1 VKLKLQL
8 VRDGEIVFDVPISPK
23 DDPRNELVSELNAFE
38 EHFQRLSKI
47 FNALSNETRL
57 MMMKQLIEKRNHI
70 ISFSD
75 FMRNL
80 DLNPKLVWENTRNL
94 SEGGLLEK
102 IDRGRYR
109 CSNFGET
116 GFILLSLA
124 LRRLIEAQEN
134 FKSFYG
140 GEDKE

>member
-8 VRDGEIVFDVPISPK
+8 VRDGEIVFDAPLSPMGE
-23 DDPRNELVSELNAFE
+23 PRNELVSELGAFE
-38 EHFQRLSKI
+38 EHFQRLSKL
-47 FNALSNETRL
+47 FHALSNETRL
-57 MMMKQLIEKRNHI
+57 MMLKQLIEKRNHI

-80 DLNPKLVWENTRNL
+80 DLNPKLVWENTRKL
-94 SEGGLLEK
+94 SEGELLEK

-116 GFILLSLA
+116 GFILMSLA

-134 FKSFYG
+134 FKSFQG
-140 GEDKE
+140 GEKKE